1 MHQSKLALD
10 NFSCASAIDAC
21 ATCYLAVGLCWTFCN
36 KDQRS
41 VASLWCWRKD
51 RGYPI
56 HSHIPESYDLQLPTG
71 AFWILRAEW
80 LASKQTDT
88 HTHTWYLDMKYLC
101 HAKIWMRG
109 QISLKTAFVA
119 ELCSRFTRSPNTL
132 SFLCKRGFAD
142 PMRAIRI
149 DKEGQLMNFSV
160 CVCDTSCPILS
171 LLKPSFCWCPGAE
184 WQQALCILVPGYERL
199 EVCADEWWVCP
210 HSLLRIILELGDPLI

>member
-1 MHQSKLALD
+1 MISSFRLERFEFWERNDL
-10 NFSCASAIDAC
+10 SA
-21 ATCYLAVGLCWTFCN
+21 N
-36 KDQRS
+36 KR
-41 VASLWCWRKD
+41 
-51 RGYPI
+51 
-56 HSHIPESYDLQLPTG
+56 
-71 AFWILRAEW
+71 
-80 LASKQTDT
+80 T

-109 QISLKTAFVA
+109 QVSLKTAFVA

-142 PMRAIRI
+142 PMGAIRS

-171 LLKPSFCWCPGAE
+171 LLKPSFCWSLPRCRMAASSVHFGGWIWETGSVRSA
-184 WQQALCILVPGYERL
+184 G
-199 EVCADEWWVCP
+199 EWWVCP

>member
-1 MHQSKLALD
+1 MISSFRLERFEFWERNDLPA
-10 NFSCASAIDAC
+10 
-21 ATCYLAVGLCWTFCN
+21 N
-36 KDQRS
+36 KR
-41 VASLWCWRKD
+41 
-51 RGYPI
+51 
-56 HSHIPESYDLQLPTG
+56 
-71 AFWILRAEW
+71 
-80 LASKQTDT
+80 T

-119 ELCSRFTRSPNTL
+119 ELCSRFTRSPNTF

-142 PMRAIRI
+142 PMRAIRS
-149 DKEGQLMNFSV
+149 DKEGQLMNL
-160 CVCDTSCPILS
+160 CVWPILS
-171 LLKPSFCWCPGAE
+171 SCLYWSPAFVDLCLGAE